1 VQGFVLQEAD
11 VNELLRAAKAV
22 EETQLYI
29 DPAYPP
35 DLVSDLLQRTV
46 RLLQVAMEFQ
56 YKETE
61 DVVIECNNLR
71 EDYQVPLHATRSEWQ
86 AAAGG
91 ENNARGAGMVLLE
104 CHNLCIYH
112 TWLCGP

>member
-1 VQGFVLQEAD
+1 MVLQGFVLQEAD
-11 VNELLRAAKAV
+11 VDELLRAAKTV

-29 DPAYPP
+29 DPSYPP

-61 DVVIECNNLR
+61 NVLNDYNSLR
-71 EDYQVPLHATRSEWQ
+71 EDVQVPMMQHARLPTCKTIWMLLPRQLME
-86 AAAGG
+86 A
-91 ENNARGAGMVLLE
+91 VL
-104 CHNLCIYH
+104 
-112 TWLCGP
+112 TGPVHRAFPSGI